1 MPCAMKVRALL
12 AAVGLALSL
21 GACEVQLG
29 ETSSAP
35 STASPPPT
43 KSGEISVAIKVVVK
57 HGNTV
62 VVVPVKVAGKG
73 PYDFVLDTGA
83 SMSALDKVLVRK
95 LHLRKTGANAQVT
108 GVTGTSLLPVVRVP
122 SWSVGGQSLN
132 GHELPMIDLGG
143 DYSGLLGSDELRHFG
158 AVRIDFRA
166 ARLVLKDR

>member
-83 SMSALDKVLVRK
+83 SM
-95 LHLRKTGANAQVT
+95 
-108 GVTGTSLLPVVRVP
+108 
-122 SWSVGGQSLN
+122 
-132 GHELPMIDLGG
+132 
-143 DYSGLLGSDELRHFG
+143 
-158 AVRIDFRA
+158 
-166 ARLVLKDR
+166 